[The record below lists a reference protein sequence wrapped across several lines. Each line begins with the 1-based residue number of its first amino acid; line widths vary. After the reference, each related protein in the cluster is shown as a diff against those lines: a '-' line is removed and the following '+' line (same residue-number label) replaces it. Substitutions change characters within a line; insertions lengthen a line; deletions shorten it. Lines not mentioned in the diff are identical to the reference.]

1 MIRRLC
7 CISILLFFVFSLF
20 ACHAVPPE
28 SGVTPPATAPSTIP
42 ASEPTTIP
50 TTVPTEPT
58 MPKELVSQR
67 LDHMWFYRPEALLY
81 PYSNALIYIIPA
93 LDPALYPGMKITFD
107 LSVNYGNLWENDKS
121 NWDTDYTEISIPNGY
136 GGLRWRLVNDYNGWR
151 VQIPEDEAIF
161 VEAVVRADGRIVG
174 YGILEIGTDHEYDI
188 KYCAMMRTEGVYF
201 PMIDGELQNV
211 SEEYVA
217 DRIAELK
224 QTVTPFD
231 LEAKRAENRKWNE
244 EEFDWWNEWFKKMTS

>member
-28 SGVTPPATAPSTIP
+28 SGVTPPATTPSTIP

-67 LDHMWFYRPEALLY
+67 LDHMWFYWPAALIY
-81 PYSNALIYIIPA
+81 PYSGYLIRIVPA
-93 LDPALYPGMKITFD
+93 LDPALYPGMEITFD
-107 LSVNYGNLWENDKS
+107 LSVNYGKI
-121 NWDTDYTEISIPNGY
+121 WDSRNAEHWDWAYSELSIPNKVGS
-136 GGLRWRLVNDYNGWR
+136 LRWQISSTNDYEP
-151 VQIPEDEAIF
+151 IPEGEAVF
-161 VEAVVRADGRIVG
+161 VEAIVRADGHIVG
-174 YGILEIGTDHEYDI
+174 YGIIEIGSDHRDSVT
-188 KYCAMMRTEGVYF
+188 YCAMMRTEGVCF

-244 EEFDWWNEWFKKMTS
+244 EELDWWNEWLTKMTS